1 MTIFFDMDGTLN
13 KFYDVPNW
21 LDMLL
26 RQDVSPYLLAEPAI
40 NAAFLAKQL
49 NQLQK
54 AGIKIGIISWLA
66 KNGTESFN
74 KETILAKEKWLKR
87 HFPTVFWNEIHIV
100 PFGFAK
106 ETFKQTEEDILFD
119 DTPENVFNWGKGGF
133 AETAILKTLKKL
145 V

>member
-1 MTIFFDMDGTLN
+1 MDGTLN

-21 LDMLL
+21 LNLL
-26 RQDVSPYLLAEPAI
+26 LANDVTPYKIAEPAI
-40 NAAFLAKQL
+40 DTTFLAKQL
-49 NQLQK
+49 KELQR

-74 KETILAKEKWLKR
+74 KETTLAKKEWLKR
-87 HFPTVFWNEIHIV
+87 HFPTIFWNEIHIV

-119 DTPENVFNWGKGGF
+119 DTPENIQSWGNNRGF
-133 AETAILKTLKKL
+133 AETAILTLLEKL
-145 V
+145 IKEA